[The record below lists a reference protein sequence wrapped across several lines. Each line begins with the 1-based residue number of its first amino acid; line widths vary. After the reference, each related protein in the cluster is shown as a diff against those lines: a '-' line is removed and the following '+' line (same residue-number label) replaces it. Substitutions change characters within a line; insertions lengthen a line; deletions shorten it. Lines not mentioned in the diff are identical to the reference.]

1 MTPGCERPEGLPIE
15 DRPRYSGCSVSQADA
30 RRMLSSFFLLMNE

>member
-1 MTPGCERPEGLPIE
+1 MRSA
-15 DRPRYSGCSVSQADA
+15 RYSGCSVSHADA